1 MHGSG
6 SLRADFSNAILKGAD
21 LSPMSLAYANLTNAV
36 LRCANLRAVNFTEA
50 NLTGANLE
58 SANLTDTILRR
69 AELGRTKRDF
79 SIMIGT
85 DLEGAI
91 FNGKEI
97 KGLFCAYGAFY
108 YYTIMPDGT
117 TLVGPEYGR

>member
-1 MHGSG
+1 MTAEELLERYAAGERNFSG
-6 SLRADFSNAILKGAD
+6 ADLKGAD
-21 LSPMSLAYANLTNAV
+21 LRGTNLSPINFEN
-36 LRCANLRAVNFTEA
+36 ANLRNAD
-50 NLTGANLE
+50 LSGAIMHA
-58 SANLTDTILRR
+58 S
-69 AELGRTKRDF
+69 
-79 SIMIGT
+79 MIGT